1 MFFLAKTCE
10 QVCRISPATET
21 QVINLRYCSQFKS
34 LPRARAK
41 GHTMKD
47 DCNHRHCIRGL
58 TTYKSP
64 VNNSVTSRS
73 VETHESNNFRIH
85 VKSSAETDV
94 RAAKTSARY
103 FYWRWNKTELVVLK
117 KLNRLYFTQIL
128 VNATVKTSLFLVCVA
143 GEDSRKLRERN
154 EITGFCCCF
163 VPRENNPPTA
173 QASRQ
178 LSPRSEFPTRA
189 KSTDGNTTR
198 DMLVRFLSENDDWNI
213 HVKFVTFLKR

>member
-1 MFFLAKTCE
+1 
-10 QVCRISPATET
+10 
-21 QVINLRYCSQFKS
+21 
-34 LPRARAK
+34 
-41 GHTMKD
+41 MKD

-73 VETHESNNFRIH
+73 LETHESNNFRIH

-128 VNATVKTSLFLVCVA
+128 LNTTVKTSLFLVCVA

-163 VPRENNPPTA
+163 VPRENYPPTA

-178 LSPRSEFPTRA
+178 LSPRSEFLCEINRWEHNA
-189 KSTDGNTTR
+189 R
-198 DMLVRFLSENDDWNI
+198 YVSEIFVWKWRLKYSREVC
-213 HVKFVTFLKR
+213 HVLEKVTFDREALLLRLKERVCPLLSMNFPQIKAPCFVQR